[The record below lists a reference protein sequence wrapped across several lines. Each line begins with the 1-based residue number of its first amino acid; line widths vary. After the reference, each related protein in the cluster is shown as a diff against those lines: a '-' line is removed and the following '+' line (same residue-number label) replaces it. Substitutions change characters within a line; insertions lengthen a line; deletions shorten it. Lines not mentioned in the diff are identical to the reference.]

1 MQHLTRD
8 APTVLANFKEKDNQL
23 YALKPCSIQIPK
35 RFSERNLADI
45 STDVF
50 IYGIYALIVEDKY
63 AVSNVTALVQIK
75 PTKIT
80 TVKVKGTEYHNFQF
94 DAGTPVIANLDVV
107 KRNLLIYNILDE
119 LIIKGKIPWYLS
131 YDDLG
136 QLFDRAKTYADSN
149 VGLVPEIFELI
160 VSMISRTPQDRT
172 KYFRTNINSPT
183 DINKAPEYV
192 PLSSVF
198 YSSTNTLNKLAGN
211 YFSDG
216 VASAL
221 VTPTE
226 ETERLETL
234 LRL

>member
-8 APTVLANFKEKDNQL
+8 APSVLANFKERNNQL

-35 RFSERNLADI
+35 RFSDRGLADI
-45 STDVF
+45 STEVF
-50 IYGIYALIVEDKY
+50 IYGIYPLIVEDKY
-63 AVSNVTALVQIK
+63 AVSNVTALIQIN

-80 TVKVKGTEYHNFQF
+80 NIKVKGNEYYNFHF
-94 DAGTPVIANLDVV
+94 DAGTPVIVNMDVV
-107 KRNLLIYNILDE
+107 KRKLLIYNILDE
-119 LIIKGKIPWYLS
+119 LIIKGKVPWYLN

-136 QLFDRAKTYADSN
+136 QLFDRAKSYADSE

-160 VSMISRTPQDRT
+160 VSMISRTPSDRT
-172 KYFRTNINSPT
+172 KYFRTSLNTASDVT
-183 DINKAPEYV
+183 KTPEYV

>member
-1 MQHLTRD
+1 MSHLTRD
-8 APTVLANFKEKDNQL
+8 APSVLANFKEKDNRL

-35 RFSERNLADI
+35 RFSDRNLAGI

-63 AVSNVTALVQIK
+63 AVSNVTAMVQIN

-94 DAGTPVIANLDVV
+94 DAGTAVISNLDVV
-107 KRNLLIYNILDE
+107 KRNLLIYNVLDE
-119 LIIKGKIPWYLS
+119 FIIKGKIPWYLN

-136 QLFDRAKTYADSN
+136 QLFDRAKNYADSN

-160 VSMISRTPQDRT
+160 VSMISRTHQDRT
-172 KYFRTNINSPT
+172 KYFRTSINSPA
-183 DINKAPEYV
+183 DINKTPEYV
-192 PLSSVF
+192 ALSSVF